1 MYASSWFLTLFASV
15 FPLNASFRI
24 MDVFICEVRGDK
36 RLKNFQLSNISLLE
50 RVLIQAS
57 QFTHFQAYQE
67 QSQCNCI

>member
-1 MYASSWFLTLFASV
+1 
-15 FPLNASFRI
+15 

-36 RLKNFQLSNISLLE
+36 WLKNIQLSSISLLE

-67 QSQCNCI
+67 QIQCNCIQAFLRYWLFKSIGYFFV

>member
-1 MYASSWFLTLFASV
+1 
-15 FPLNASFRI
+15 

-36 RLKNFQLSNISLLE
+36 WMKNFQLSNISLLE
-50 RVLIQAS
+50 RLLIQAS